1 MPVFGGK
8 AQTIEPPLGSIE
20 FLEDVPRRA
29 LRAAGKEAAWY
40 SVPAGWPLFKSGEVA
55 DGIYF
60 VLSGSLGAFR
70 SMTDGR
76 SEFIGHIRAGEPVGE
91 MALFQGGVDLDG
103 DGIPDDATHTS
114 SVYALRDSEV
124 LSLSRKGFQKL
135 IKAEPELLTDMI
147 RLIMSRLREGARRNR
162 RNAPKVFCLLS
173 TSPSIDIQQRA
184 RSLKDSLA
192 RVGSKA
198 RIVEELEGDEK
209 PSVFFDALE
218 AENDIVILVAQLGDS
233 SWSRLAMR
241 QADRIWLVAR
251 ADARPSNPLF
261 PETNSPAQ
269 ALKLVDVLLIHRP
282 GHRQASSPADW
293 MAASGATRVFHWTDI
308 SGPHCD
314 RLART
319 MAGTS
324 IGIVFSGGGARAYA
338 HVGVVRALREFG
350 VPIDFAGGASMGAVV
365 AACVAMGWDDDEID
379 YRIRKAFVDSNPLAD
394 WQLPVVSLVRGK
406 RVDTRL
412 KEHFGDA
419 EIGDLDLPFFAV
431 STNLTDGA
439 YRVHRSG
446 SLRKA
451 LRASIALPGI
461 LPPVVDNDS
470 VLVDGA
476 VLNNFPSDV
485 MREFQRGYVVGCDV
499 ARSTRGLSADDF
511 RDPMSFFGW
520 IARHGLSSA
529 PPIAGLLMRS
539 GTVSVDPNAGREHVD
554 VLVLPQLENVELRDW
569 KAYDASVEAG
579 YEAAC
584 EALAKST
591 LVAAE
596 YPRLSNKAAL
606 SAPAPDAAA
615 KELG

>member
-8 AQTIEPPLGSIE
+8 TPKVEPPLASIE
-20 FLEDVPRRA
+20 FLGDVPKRA
-29 LRAAGKEAAWY
+29 LRSAEKEAEWY
-40 SVPAGWPLFKSGEVA
+40 SVPAGWPLFKAGELS
-55 DGIYF
+55 DKIYF

-70 SMTDGR
+70 PLSTGR
-76 SEFIGHIRAGEPVGE
+76 SEFLGHVRAGEPVGE
-91 MALFQGGVDLDG
+91 MALFQGGIDLDG
-103 DGIPDDATHTS
+103 DGIPDDAKHTS

-124 LSLSRKGFQKL
+124 LSLSRQGFQRL
-135 IKAEPELLTDMI
+135 IRAEPDLLADMI
-147 RLIMSRLREGARRNR
+147 RLIVNRMREGARRNR
-162 RNAPKVFCLLS
+162 RTAPKVFCLLS

-184 RSLKDSLA
+184 RSLRDSLA
-192 RVGSKA
+192 RIGSKA
-198 RIVEELEGDEK
+198 RIVEEMEGDEK
-209 PSVFFDALE
+209 PSAFFDALE

-241 QADRIWLVAR
+241 QADRLWLVAR

-261 PETNSPAQ
+261 PETDSPAQ
-269 ALKLVDVLLIHRP
+269 SLKLVDVLLIHRQ

-319 MAGTS
+319 MSGTS

-338 HVGVVRALREFG
+338 HIGVVRALREFG
-350 VPIDFAGGASMGAVV
+350 IPIDFAGGASMGAVV
-365 AACVAMGWDDDEID
+365 AACVALGWDDDEID
-379 YRIRKAFVDSNPLAD
+379 WRIRKAFVDSNPLAD
-394 WQLPVVSLVRGK
+394 WQLPVVSLVRGR

-412 KEHFGDA
+412 REHFGEA

-431 STNLTDGA
+431 STNLTEGS

-446 SLRKA
+446 LLRRA

-461 LPPVVDNDS
+461 LPPVVDNES

-499 ARSTRGLSADDF
+499 ARASQGLSADDF
-511 RDPMSFFGW
+511 RDPKSFFGW
-520 IARHGLSSA
+520 IARNGFSSA

-554 VLVLPQLENVELRDW
+554 VLVLPELENIELRDW

-579 YEAAC
+579 YRAAC
-584 EALAKST
+584 EALSQST

-596 YPRLSNKAAL
+596 YPTAL
-606 SAPAPDAAA
+606 SRTSHI
-615 KELG
+615 ETQSQT